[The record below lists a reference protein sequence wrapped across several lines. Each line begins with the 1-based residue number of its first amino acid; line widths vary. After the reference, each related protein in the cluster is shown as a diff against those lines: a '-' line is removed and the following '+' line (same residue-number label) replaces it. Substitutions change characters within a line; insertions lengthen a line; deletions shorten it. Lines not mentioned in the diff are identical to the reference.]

1 MILFIYDKSLTC
13 LNIDFLFGFLLC
25 RDVRWKK
32 VAFFPARIV
41 SGLDFFCQIFELG
54 SSFRKPQVMPGATF
68 RTTRKL
74 SRTGRGTTFFTR
86 FDGSCSTTYY
96 HWIHNIVCSSI
107 LSYTPYILQNMFN

>member
-41 SGLDFFCQIFELG
+41 SGLDFFVKYLNWAQASG
-54 SSFRKPQVMPGATF
+54 SLK
-68 RTTRKL
+68 
-74 SRTGRGTTFFTR
+74 
-86 FDGSCSTTYY
+86 
-96 HWIHNIVCSSI
+96 
-107 LSYTPYILQNMFN
+107 